1 MNMCHETK
9 FVTRC
14 RRFFG
19 EDLSLW
25 ENSTSENIKK
35 VSLKNYFFT
44 SRNVLASYL
53 FIYLFMFYLI
63 FAHFKRFLYL
73 IFIWFNYLI

>member
-1 MNMCHETK
+1 MNMCHESK
-9 FVTRC
+9 FVTRR

-44 SRNVLASYL
+44 GRNVLASYL
-53 FIYLFMFYLI
+53 FIYLFIYVL
-63 FAHFKRFLYL
+63 
-73 IFIWFNYLI
+73 FNIRTF